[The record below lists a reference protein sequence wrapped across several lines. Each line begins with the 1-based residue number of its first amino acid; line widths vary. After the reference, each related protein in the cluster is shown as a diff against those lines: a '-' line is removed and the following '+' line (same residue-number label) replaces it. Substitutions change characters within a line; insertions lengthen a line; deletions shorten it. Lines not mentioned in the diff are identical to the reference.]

1 MNLTYNIA
9 HSDFFQEQILP
20 SSLSAPNSLLS
31 GQDDSFPQHF
41 PTRATSEPPPD
52 TMPAVPESSFT
63 SPGPSPS
70 PTPPIVHSHQKQRHL
85 QEYSWEWGAFPTPSP
100 QNAFFPSAKGK
111 EKIQAID
118 DFDAAEEDAEADN
131 ENDDS
136 GGKSWKRRGRKS
148 QNKHKLE
155 GDPLVLSS
163 GRIRADE
170 TDPTKYILEMEGY
183 EVGFELS
190 VVGNGDDFSHFH
202 ELDTLKAARIFDQAQ
217 VPFQS
222 FLNDESIVRDE
233 MLIIRWA
240 GSR

>member
-1 MNLTYNIA
+1 
-9 HSDFFQEQILP
+9 
-20 SSLSAPNSLLS
+20 
-31 GQDDSFPQHF
+31 
-41 PTRATSEPPPD
+41 
-52 TMPAVPESSFT
+52 MPAVLESSFT

-100 QNAFFPSAKGK
+100 QNATFPSAKGK

-118 DFDAAEEDAEADN
+118 DFDAAEEGAEADN
-131 ENDDS
+131 ENETSDDS
-136 GGKSWKRRGRKS
+136 GGKSWKRRRRKS
-148 QNKHKLE
+148 QNRHKVD
-155 GDPLVLSS
+155 GDPLILSS

-170 TDPTKYILEMEGY
+170 TEPTKYILEMEGY

-190 VVGNGDDFSHFH
+190 IVDDGDDLSRFH
-202 ELDTLKAARIFDQAQ
+202 ELDTIEAARVFDKAP
-217 VPFQS
+217 VSFQS
-222 FLNDESIVRDE
+222 FLDDESIVRNE